1 MRDDIKKCGFK
12 QNALAYFGK
21 RNHNAMKQHK
31 VVHIGDITALRFLS
45 RFVENLQGGF
55 IRMEDFSFEQ
65 LRMQPVIYGS
75 EIILCGPQNPV
86 GHGLTAQLNAFA
98 VYLLLLPVQ
107 GGTHNKLLR
116 HDIGNG
122 FRGGK
127 AAGDNILLPGC
138 FHNRR
143 LAALVSIFAAAFAGV
158 GVVNILPDDILG
170 RDNLQCLDHFLANLG
185 HSIPALRADQIFP
198 LQTMLHLLGGDSFR
212 DGVQGVGMLLVPL
225 AACPIGSFRLLCFRG
240 REHLGFV
247 EQEAKLLHD

>member
-65 LRMQPVIYGS
+65 LRMQPVVYGS
-75 EIILCGPQNPV
+75 QIVLRGSQNPV
-86 GHGLTAQLNAFA
+86 GHGLTAQLDTFP
-98 VYLLLLPVQ
+98 VHFLFLTVQ
-107 GGTHNKLLR
+107 GGTHDELLR

-143 LAALVSIFAAAFAGV
+143 LAALVSIFAAAFTGV

-170 RDNLQCLDHFLANLG
+170 RDDFQRFYDFLANLRHG
-185 HSIPALRADQIFP
+185 ISALRADQILT

-225 AACPIGSFRLLCFRG
+225 VACHIGSFRLLCFRG
-240 REHLGFV
+240 GEHLGFV
-247 EQEAKLLHD
+247 EQEAHLLHD

>member
-143 LAALVSIFAAAFAGV
+143 LAALVSIFAAAFAGI
-158 GVVNILPDDILG
+158 GVVNILPNDILG
-170 RDNLQCLDHFLANLG
+170 RDNLQCLDHFLPDLG
-185 HSIPALRADQIFP
+185 HSISALRADQLLT
-198 LQTMLHLLGGDSFR
+198 LQTVFHLFGGDSLR
-212 DGVQGVGMLLVPL
+212 DGVQCVGMLLAPL
-225 AACPIGSFRLLCFRG
+225 VAGHIGGFRILFFRG
-240 REHLGFV
+240 GEYLGFV
-247 EQEAKLLHD
+247 EQEAHLLHD